1 MSSSFKLL
9 NHEDGE
15 NKNKLNYINNGN
27 QNNNFTPNNKLGLLD
42 DILGS
47 NNSNSEI
54 NDLITNN
61 IGIYNKLNNTSN
73 VVTEKKEKDDY
84 ALNMNSY
91 NLNLNNTNSDGK
103 LFGINDI
110 ISNDNNK
117 INFYNNNSEV
127 VEKQNNE
134 ESPKTENDV
143 KDKEIQFNP
152 KDIQGTANLNQEEGI
167 NKVNEF
173 KLEENNNKNVTEIE
187 TKVNSDKLPENLETI
202 ENKIQSNDIFLNML
216 QNQIIDNNKNMN
228 NISNVNLNNI
238 NINKEEK
245 NEINDENK
253 KDGNLNEFLDNK
265 KEEVEEVKKEENN
278 NNIFTE
284 EKKEVKDDSNVNST
298 MLKDIIQQN
307 KKQLSDIL
315 NSNANKEDKIDIKNN
330 INNDII
336 NNNITKKEEQKEIKN
351 DNININ
357 FNNNSFEKQNEIK
370 DSNIFINNIEEKNK
384 NNNNNNK
391 KYGEKI
397 KEKKKQLTNTVFN
410 RLYNDGKK
418 AKDNEKE
425 KEKENNLKKN
435 GKINKITKNKKNKE
449 SNKNVNSTN
458 DSNLLSSNLLIQNF
472 LKESKNSEIL
482 KKLEILKQPLLFI
495 DYEDEAY
502 SFKPEINKKSRDLV
516 KKRLQ
521 KKKNNSPLNKTDINN
536 NSKNDNKNKKNGS
549 QILVNKSSINML
561 LKKNEHN
568 INEIV
573 EKYSNN
579 NDGKL
584 SVANT
589 IQCLWDIHILREIL
603 KSNSK
608 NIETI
613 DLETIKN
620 IVKATENKNAKKTRE
635 MEEIEFVE
643 QLWIKINPYYKN
655 ENDFI
660 DKEVLYKFLK
670 ILFSLDEQSEINKMI
685 TTVENFLKP
694 INKKKKAQIDVNKL
708 KEFIKEK
715 DKDKEGIKE
724 NIIDHDNKD
733 INNENKDNI
742 EENKDIINNKIS
754 NDKPMNMKDYNNYKY
769 ISLLREKEF
778 GKNEIWPMSKFL
790 RAFFELKKLI
800 YTYKNTKKDKVM
812 EEIIKE
818 RDKELTFQPDFNATT
833 SYFKRKSI
841 TDKKE
846 DIQNNSMNNSSI
858 SGMNSNKNKKK
869 HDFNKIYE
877 EFMLKK
883 KMHEQ
888 ALMIL
893 RQNKDKKEIK
903 MCTDRPKINKNYKIK
918 NRKKTPEVG
927 CSRNEFLYKLN
938 KEIQDT
944 KKQKILERQREID
957 EKETFSF
964 MPTINKSNIFLNK
977 NFAERPKRMPRG
989 SEEYIKRNRSVIQFK
1004 KRQFNY
1010 QFNTDS
1016 NYEKKEHHKVN
1027 LHKFIDTEQKNSVNN
1042 VNNINN
1048 INNIAKKDIE
1058 QKDHKEY
1065 KEQKDNIEKTD
1076 DKINSQKDDVYFTI
1090 QVKTAEGYVKPL
1102 KIYMNK
1108 NPIETANNFCDINNI
1123 RKSTRDKII
1132 LNIKKLQKQYGE

>member
-73 VVTEKKEKDDY
+73 VVTEKKEKADY

-134 ESPKTENDV
+134 ENPKTENNV

-202 ENKIQSNDIFLNML
+202 DNKIQSNDIFLNML

-278 NNIFTE
+278 NNIFIE

-315 NSNANKEDKIDIKNN
+315 NNNSNKEDKIDIKNN

-336 NNNITKKEEQKEIKN
+336 NNNMTKKEEQKEIKN

-357 FNNNSFEKQNEIK
+357 FNINSFEKQNEIK

-397 KEKKKQLTNTVFN
+397 KEKKKQLTNIVFN

-435 GKINKITKNKKNKE
+435 GKTNKVTKNKKNKE

-458 DSNLLSSNLLIQNF
+458 DSNLLNSNLLIQNF

-584 SVANT
+584 SIVNT

-620 IVKATENKNAKKTRE
+620 IVKVAENKNAKKTRE

-715 DKDKEGIKE
+715 DKDKEEIKE

-754 NDKPMNMKDYNNYKY
+754 NDKPMNIKDYNNYKY

-778 GKNEIWPMSKFL
+778 GKNDIWPMSKFL

-841 TDKKE
+841 NDKKE

-858 SGMNSNKNKKK
+858 SGINSNKNKKK

-903 MCTDRPKINKNYKIK
+903 MCTDRPKINKHYKIK

-1048 INNIAKKDIE
+1048 INNIDKKDIE
-1058 QKDHKEY
+1058 QKEHKEY
-1065 KEQKDNIEKTD
+1065 KEQKDSIEKTD

>member
-9 NHEDGE
+9 NHEDGD
-15 NKNKLNYINNGN
+15 NKNKFNYINNGN
-27 QNNNFTPNNKLGLLD
+27 QNNNFTPKNKLGLLD

-54 NDLITNN
+54 NDLITDN
-61 IGIYNKLNNTSN
+61 IGIYNKINNTSN
-73 VVTEKKEKDDY
+73 VVTEKKEKNVNT
-84 ALNMNSY
+84 LNMNSY

-117 INFYNNNSEV
+117 INIFNNNSEF

-134 ESPKTENDV
+134 ENIKTENAM
-143 KDKEIQFNP
+143 KDKEIPFKP

-187 TKVNSDKLPENLETI
+187 TKVNSDKMPENLEII
-202 ENKIQSNDIFLNML
+202 ENKIQSNDICLNML
-216 QNQIIDNNKNMN
+216 QNQIIDNSKNMN
-228 NISNVNLNNI
+228 NISTINLNNI
-238 NINKEEK
+238 NIDKEEK

-253 KDGNLNEFLDNK
+253 KDGNLNESLDNK

-284 EKKEVKDDSNVNST
+284 EQKEVKDDSNVNPT
-298 MLKDIIQQN
+298 MLKDIIKQN
-307 KKQLSDIL
+307 KKQLLDNL
-315 NSNANKEDKIDIKNN
+315 NSNVNKEDKIDIKNN
-330 INNDII
+330 INDDII
-336 NNNITKKEEQKEIKN
+336 NNNNIKKDEQKEIKN
-351 DNININ
+351 DSININ
-357 FNNNSFEKQNEIK
+357 FNINNFEQQKEIK

-384 NNNNNNK
+384 NNNNNSK

-425 KEKENNLKKN
+425 KEKEKENNLKKN
-435 GKINKITKNKKNKE
+435 GKTNKVAKNKKNKE
-449 SNKNVNSTN
+449 SNKNVNSSN
-458 DSNLLSSNLLIQNF
+458 DSNLFSSNLLIQNF

-482 KKLEILKQPLLFI
+482 KKLEILKQPLLFV
-495 DYEDEAY
+495 DYEDEEY

-536 NSKNDNKNKKNGS
+536 NSKKDNKNTKKNGS
-549 QILVNKSSINML
+549 QIIVNKSSISML

-568 INEIV
+568 INEII

-584 SVANT
+584 SIVNT

-620 IVKATENKNAKKTRE
+620 IVKEIGNKNAKNTRE
-635 MEEIEFVE
+635 IEEIEFVE
-643 QLWIKINPYYKN
+643 QLWIKVNPYYKN

-660 DKEVLYKFLK
+660 DKEILHKFLK

-694 INKKKKAQIDVNKL
+694 INQKKKAQIEVNNL
-708 KEFIKEK
+708 KEYIKEK
-715 DKDKEGIKE
+715 DKDKNKEEIKE
-724 NIIDHDNKD
+724 DNIDQDNKD
-733 INNENKDNI
+733 INNENNI
-742 EENKDIINNKIS
+742 NENNDITNNKIS
-754 NDKPMNMKDYNNYKY
+754 SNKSLNMKDYNNYKY
-769 ISLLREKEF
+769 ISLLREKKFE
-778 GKNEIWPMSKFL
+778 KNEIWPVSKFL

-800 YTYKNTKKDKVM
+800 YTYKNTKKDKIM

-818 RDKELTFQPDFNATT
+818 RDKDLTFQPNFNATT

-841 TDKKE
+841 NDKKE
-846 DIQNNSMNNSSI
+846 DIQNNSLNNSSI
-858 SGMNSNKNKKK
+858 SGVNSNKNKKK
-869 HDFNKIYE
+869 RDFNKMYE

-903 MCTDRPKINKNYKIK
+903 MCTDRPKINKHYKIK

-944 KKQKILERQREID
+944 RKQKILERQKEIE

-964 MPTINKSNIFLNK
+964 MPTINKNLKK
-977 NFAERPKRMPRG
+977 NYAEHPKRMPRG
-989 SEEYIKRNRSVIQFK
+989 SEQYIKRNRSVIQFK

-1010 QFNTDS
+1010 QLNTDS
-1016 NYEKKEHHKVN
+1016 NYEKEEHQKTN
-1027 LHKFIDTEQKNSVNN
+1027 LHILKDTEKKNNVNN

-1048 INNIAKKDIE
+1048 INNINKKEIE
-1058 QKDHKEY
+1058 QKELKEY

-1076 DKINSQKDDVYFTI
+1076 DKNNNQKDDVYFTI

-1102 KIYMNK
+1102 KLYINK

>member
-134 ESPKTENDV
+134 ENPKTENDV

-228 NISNVNLNNI
+228 NISNVDLNNI

-278 NNIFTE
+278 NNDIFTE
-284 EKKEVKDDSNVNST
+284 EQKEVKDDSNVNST

-315 NSNANKEDKIDIKNN
+315 NSNSSKEDKIDIKNN

-357 FNNNSFEKQNEIK
+357 FNINSFEQQNEIK
-370 DSNIFINNIEEKNK
+370 DSNNFMNNIEEKNK

-425 KEKENNLKKN
+425 KENNLKKN
-435 GKINKITKNKKNKE
+435 GKTNKITKNKKNKE

-584 SVANT
+584 SIVNT

-715 DKDKEGIKE
+715 DKDKEEIKE
-724 NIIDHDNKD
+724 NIIDQDNKD

-778 GKNEIWPMSKFL
+778 GKNDIWPMSKFL

-846 DIQNNSMNNSSI
+846 DIQNNSMNNSRI
-858 SGMNSNKNKKK
+858 SGINSNKNKKK

-903 MCTDRPKINKNYKIK
+903 MCTDRPKINKHYKIK

-957 EKETFSF
+957 EKETYSF

>member
-73 VVTEKKEKDDY
+73 VVTEKKEKADY

-134 ESPKTENDV
+134 ENPKTENNV

-202 ENKIQSNDIFLNML
+202 DNKIQSNDIFLNML

-278 NNIFTE
+278 NNIFIE

-315 NSNANKEDKIDIKNN
+315 NNNSNKEDKIDIKNN

-336 NNNITKKEEQKEIKN
+336 NNNMTKKEEQKEIKN

-357 FNNNSFEKQNEIK
+357 FNINSFEKQNEIK

-435 GKINKITKNKKNKE
+435 GKTNKVTKNKKNKE

-458 DSNLLSSNLLIQNF
+458 DSNLLNSNLLIQNF

-536 NSKNDNKNKKNGS
+536 NSKSDNKNKKNGS

-584 SVANT
+584 SIVNT

-620 IVKATENKNAKKTRE
+620 IVKVAENKNAKKTRE

-715 DKDKEGIKE
+715 DKDKEEIKE
-724 NIIDHDNKD
+724 NIIDQDNKD

-754 NDKPMNMKDYNNYKY
+754 NDKPMNIKDYNNYKY

-778 GKNEIWPMSKFL
+778 GKNDIWPMSKFL

-841 TDKKE
+841 NDKKE

-858 SGMNSNKNKKK
+858 SGINSNKNKKK

-903 MCTDRPKINKNYKIK
+903 MCTDRPKINKHYKIK

-1048 INNIAKKDIE
+1048 INNIDKKDIE
-1058 QKDHKEY
+1058 QKEHKEY
-1065 KEQKDNIEKTD
+1065 KEQKDSIEKTD